1 MRQLNLVAAMTVEA
15 LVERDLCRKNASSLF
30 DQPTQTHFIA
40 DGAFD
45 WDGYA
50 LVGIAPGLYKKETD
64 GRREG
69 SFPQVKHCLLR
80 SIEQA
85 DCHDC
90 RIQDFAGGIDCGR
103 TNAIRIPS
111 GEKAGYKSLVVL

>member
-50 LVGIAPGLYKKETD
+50 LVGIAPGLYKKETG

-69 SFPQVKHCLLR
+69 SCAVRWQSLQENFPATR
-80 SIEQA
+80 WR
-85 DCHDC
+85 
-90 RIQDFAGGIDCGR
+90 RIQVWVRRDA
-103 TNAIRIPS
+103 
-111 GEKAGYKSLVVL
+111 KAKADWPKVCAL